1 MNNITNK
8 CSTIKDEKSFCI
20 MGAGIQGCC
29 IALLLSKYYKNIT
42 IIEQEENIMSKSS
55 AAQEG
60 RVHLG
65 FLYANDKSM
74 KTGYKMLNDALNFSN
89 YIEYLLDEKLDWNTI
104 KSKKYLY
111 LNEINS
117 LLSEKEVDEY
127 FEKLE
132 TKYHE
137 LISTNKS
144 LNYLGQKPKT
154 LYTKIKIPDYLN
166 KDMFNVCY
174 STEEVGIVQNILRDK
189 INKKL
194 IEKNINIFFREQ
206 IVQLQKQNNK
216 FMIETNKNKYIFDN
230 VVNCLWENKH
240 KFDTQINYLHE
251 ININI
256 RLKCGVVSECIDSL
270 KGYSSI
276 NIINGPYGDF
286 GNFSNHN
293 FMYFT
298 WYPVSVIKMI
308 IDDNN
313 QHDSNELYKINSKL
327 DDIEFKKQIEG
338 HEKIF
343 SKIFNIKNL
352 SFVNPKVS
360 CNAVVA
366 SGINDIKYKD
376 SYLHN
381 RFNDPIFYDNNYY
394 SIQTGK
400 YTSAP
405 YNTYLFEKI
414 ISL

>member
-1 MNNITNK
+1 MKNFTLNN
-8 CSTIKDEKSFCI
+8 EKNNEQSFCI

-42 IIEQEENIMSKSS
+42 IIEQENHIMLKSS

-89 YIEYLLDEKLDWNTI
+89 CIDWNRM

-117 LLSEKEVDEY
+117 LLTEEQVDEY
-127 FEKLE
+127 FEKIQ
-132 TKYHE
+132 TKYNE

-144 LNYLGQKPKT
+144 LNYLGEQPNH

-174 STEEVGIVQNILRDK
+174 STEEVGVVQNLLRDK

-194 IEKNINIFFREQ
+194 IEKNINIHFGEQ
-206 IVQLQKQNNK
+206 ILHLEKQNNK
-216 FMIETNKNKYIFDN
+216 FIVNTNKNKLIFDN
-230 VVNCLWENKH
+230 VINCLWENKH

-251 ININI
+251 INVNI
-256 RLKCGVVSECIDSL
+256 RLKCGVVSETIECL
-270 KGYSSI
+270 KEYSSI

-286 GNFSNHN
+286 GNFYKHN

-298 WYPVSVIKMI
+298 WYPISVVKMI
-308 IDDNN
+308 VDDHN
-313 QHDSNELYKINSKL
+313 HDKNEIYKLKSTLNDK
-327 DDIEFKKQIEG
+327 EFIKQVKG
-338 HEKIF
+338 HEKMF
-343 SKIFNIKNL
+343 SKIFNIEDL

-366 SGINDIKYKD
+366 NGINDIKYKD

-381 RFNDPIFYDNNYY
+381 RFNEAIFYDNNYY

-405 YNTYLFEKI
+405 YNTYLFEKQ
-414 ISL
+414 LLL